1 MERKKI
7 KLKKED
13 TVKVISGKD
22 KGKTGRIL
30 RVQHDTGKVIVED
43 INIVKKA
50 VRPKRQNEKGG
61 IIDLEAPIDAS
72 KVMIVCKKCGKT
84 TRIGYRFDG
93 GDKVRFCKKCGELL

>member
-1 MERKKI
+1 MEHKKI

-30 RVQHDTGKVIVED
+30 RVQHDTGKVIVQD

-93 GDKVRFCKKCGELL
+93 EDKVRFCKKCGELL